1 MIRKKALTKQDK
13 AVSKS
18 FSILSQHLNDIER
31 LAEKYGMN
39 DSEIVQLGVD
49 MLSLLDERNMAFKF
63 MKIAVERRE
72 RK

>member
-1 MIRKKALTKQDK
+1 MQDK

-18 FSILSQHLNDIER
+18 FSIMSQHLNDIER

-49 MLSLLDERNMAFKF
+49 MLSLLDERNMALKF
-63 MKIAVERRE
+63 LKMAVEKRE